1 MPDQDFFGRPPT
13 RQKLLDILFIFC
25 KLNRDVGYRQGMH
38 ELLAPILSVVDKDAI
53 EPGSLNSHRGSDGND
68 GLLRVILDA
77 DFIEHDAFTLFSLI
91 MQTAKS
97 FYELSAAV
105 PDANPTP
112 TLSPPGPTPPT
123 SAIIERS
130 QQIHQE
136 YLNRVDPQLAEHLTK
151 IDILPQIF
159 LM

>member
-1 MPDQDFFGRPPT
+1 MPDQDFFGRPST
-13 RQKLLDILFIFC
+13 QRKLLDILFIFC

-38 ELLAPILSVVDKDAI
+38 ELLAPILCVVEKDAI

-68 GLLRVILDA
+68 GLLRGILDA
-77 DFIEHDAFTLFSLI
+77 DFIEHDSFTLFSLI

-97 FYELSAAV
+97 FYELSNAV
-105 PDANPTP
+105 PDANVVT
-112 TLSPPGPTPPT
+112 TLSRPGQAPPA

-130 QQIHQE
+130 QRIHQE
-136 YLNRVDPQLAEHLTK
+136 YLNQVDPQLAEHLTK